1 LLAFKIPPGSRLHGV
16 EVFELRLP
24 KTAAVTLVIRDGAAF
39 VPEPGT
45 VLLEADDLLVVC
57 TPEVRDGV
65 ERRLRAISR
74 KGKLARWFGDDV
86 D

>member
-1 LLAFKIPPGSRLHGV
+1 LHGV

-24 KTAAVTLVIRDGAAF
+24 QTAAVTLVIRGGAAF
-39 VPEPGT
+39 VPELRT

-57 TPEVRDGV
+57 TPEARDRV
-65 ERRLRAISR
+65 EQRLRAISR
-74 KGKLARWFGDDV
+74 SGKLARWFGDDG